1 MYNIKIF
8 GHDLYELIKKDNA
21 YKLKF
26 IKYLVAQLFL
36 YDKRAKIINFSD
48 DDFILVLTHKNGL
61 TKSDNN
67 YFFNGLAFKSCIYVE
82 LKLGT
87 QSCTAELE
95 DAFTSTL
102 LNASNNRKIIEDKL
116 NLKFNNNTADS
127 DYNETISSIFNFF
140 INVIDYEENRKM
152 LSQLI
157 NINRIISNY

>member
-8 GHDLYELIKKDNA
+8 GHDLNELIKKDNA
-21 YKLKF
+21 YKVKF
-26 IKYLVAQLFL
+26 IKYLVSHIFL
-36 YDKRAKIINFSD
+36 YDKRTKLINFSD

-67 YFFNGLAFKSCIYVE
+67 YFFNGLSFKNCVYIE

-87 QSCTAELE
+87 QACTAELE

-116 NLKFNNNTADS
+116 NLKFNNNTADFE
-127 DYNETISSIFNFF
+127 YNEIISSIFNFF
-140 INVIDYEENRKM
+140 IKVINYEENRKM

-157 NINRIISNY
+157 NINRIISKF

>member
-8 GHDLYELIKKDNA
+8 GHDLKELIKKDNA
-21 YKLKF
+21 YKVKF
-26 IKYLVAQLFL
+26 IKYLVAHIFL
-36 YDKRAKIINFSD
+36 YDKRAKLINFSD

-61 TKSDNN
+61 TKSDDN
-67 YFFNGLAFKSCIYVE
+67 YFFNGLAFKNCVYIE

-87 QSCTAELE
+87 QACAAELE

-116 NLKFNNNTADS
+116 NLKFNNNTADFE
-127 DYNETISSIFNFF
+127 YNEIISSIFNFF
-140 INVIDYEENRKM
+140 IKVINYEENRKM

-157 NINRIISNY
+157 NINRIISKF

>member
-8 GHDLYELIKKDNA
+8 GHDLNELIKKDNA
-21 YKLKF
+21 YKVKF
-26 IKYLVAQLFL
+26 IKYLVSHIFL
-36 YDKRAKIINFSD
+36 YDKRTKLINFSD

-67 YFFNGLAFKSCIYVE
+67 YFFNGLSFKNCVYIE

-87 QSCTAELE
+87 QACTAELE

-116 NLKFNNNTADS
+116 NLKFNNNTADFE
-127 DYNETISSIFNFF
+127 YNEIISSIFNFF
-140 INVIDYEENRKM
+140 IKVINDYDNRKM
-152 LSQLI
+152 LSTLI
-157 NINRIISNY
+157 NINRIISKF

>member
-1 MYNIKIF
+1 MYNMKIF
-8 GHDLYELIKKDNA
+8 GHDLYELVKKDNA

-26 IKYLVAQLFL
+26 IKYLVSHIFL

-48 DDFILVLTHKNGL
+48 DDFILVLTHENGL

-116 NLKFNNNTADS
+116 NLKFNNNTADT
-127 DYNETISSIFNFF
+127 DYNETISSIFNCF
-140 INVIDYEENRKM
+140 INVINSEENKKM
-152 LSQLI
+152 LSKLI